1 MSFRIGNVKIPGV
14 QVYAI
19 REGDGKWARPAGWPD
34 LYSLDISNEEAL
46 YLTYKTN
53 EDNSFAAFKFTST
66 GSWYVDIGT
75 IQNATYVVK
84 ETSEALSSGD
94 SYLKDLRGYA
104 EDYVVLR
111 VRGIIRSTGYGG
123 VFGNDAVKYDKDGRS
138 LFANTQLLLE
148 AYGRLPSANTI
159 QAMFRGSRFI
169 TSVRLIDM
177 ESLTTIERAFN
188 ETTRLQNVYISG
200 TVERVHAYLAFQASP
215 SVIYVYLNGMK
226 LGNINQIFSGTSLT
240 FSDIETCD
248 VVNTDVLTQAFYGTR
263 LKSYNFKHWSV
274 NATSAI
280 NCFSGTRCAEVI
292 DVSTWVINGS
302 ISGMFQ
308 SSGISEMPQLADW
321 SGVTVIGGIIN
332 DSSVSGDIVFPEA
345 ASSVT
350 SFGNALDGAR
360 CVTSITIPAQYTTIP
375 ANAFRNT
382 SNCKEIHFLAT
393 TPPTLENSNA
403 FTSGTNK
410 YLQIFVPYSS
420 DHSVLEAYQT
430 ASNWSNVA
438 SIIIEESE

>member
-14 QVYAI
+14 QVYGAI
-19 REGDGKWARPAGWPD
+19 RDGKWVRPAGWPD

-75 IQNATYVVK
+75 IQNAAYVVK

-123 VFGNDAVKYDKDGRS
+123 IFGNDAVKYDKDGRS
-138 LFANTQLLLE
+138 LNANTQLLLE

-188 ETTRLQNVYISG
+188 EAPRLQNVYISG
-200 TVERVHAYLAFQASP
+200 TVERIHAYLAFQASY
-215 SVIYVYLNGMK
+215 SVTYVYLNGMK
-226 LGNINQIFSGTSLT
+226 LGNINQIFSGTALA
-240 FSDIETCD
+240 FSDIETCEVTNND
-248 VVNTDVLTQAFYGTR
+248 TLQQAFDGTR
-263 LKSYNFKHWSV
+263 LKSYNFKHWTI
-274 NATSAI
+274 NANGA
-280 NCFSGTRCAEVI
+280 NYCFRNTRCAEVI
-292 DVSTWVINGS
+292 DTSTWVINGTVTS
-302 ISGMFQ
+302 MFQ
-308 SSGISEMPQLADW
+308 NSGVTEMPQLSDW
-321 SGVTVIGGIIN
+321 SGVTGNANIIS
-332 DSSVSGDIVFPEA
+332 DSSVSGDIVLPEM

-350 SFGNALDGAR
+350 TVGSGFDGAR
-360 CVTSITIPAQYTTIP
+360 CVTSITIPARYTTVP

-382 SNCKEIHFLAT
+382 WNCSEIHFLAT

-430 ASNWSNVA
+430 ASNWSAVA
-438 SIIIEESE
+438 SKIVEESE